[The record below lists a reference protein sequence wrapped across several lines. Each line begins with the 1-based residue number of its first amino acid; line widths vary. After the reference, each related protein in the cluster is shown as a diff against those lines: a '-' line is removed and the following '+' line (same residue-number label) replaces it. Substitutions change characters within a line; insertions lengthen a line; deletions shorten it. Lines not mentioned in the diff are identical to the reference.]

1 MLKMTICISFL
12 SLGLL
17 GADTA
22 FCEAYNTM
30 NPKGY
35 KVAIDLIE
43 MEYGSNQCDPDKIK
57 MISNSSEYQ
66 YLLSVYTL
74 DPSRYQALMYAAKQ
88 SGSIKGIK

>member
-1 MLKMTICISFL
+1 MLKTAICISLL

-43 MEYGSNQCDPDKIK
+43 MEYGSSQCDPDKIK

-66 YLLSVYTL
+66 YLLNVYTL
-74 DPSRYQALMYAAKQ
+74 DSLKYDALIYAAKQ
-88 SGSIKGIK
+88 SGSIEGIK